1 MARRSTVKTLQG
13 FDFSFQPPL
22 DRGRILA
29 LARLAFLERNG
40 VVHLLGPPGTGKSHP
55 AIALGVAAV
64 RAGRSV
70 YLSPLA
76 TIVGWLARPPA
87 PSGRGPRASASA
99 SCAGRRC
106 RSWTLD
112 SRRDRGLPAGHP
124 QQGSVRV
131 RGGNSLS
138 VWGGHRPGRL
148 GWSCGAAPER
158 RTDDRGQTATR

>member
-70 YLSPLA
+70 YFSPLA
-76 TIVGWLARPPA
+76 AIVGSPARPPA
-87 PSGRGPRASASA
+87 RPRRAGGGPARAHPLPVPGVAADRGRSIRGAIEGYLPGTPSKVASAFVVEI
-99 SCAGRRC
+99 R
-106 RSWTLD
+106 
-112 SRRDRGLPAGHP
+112 
-124 QQGSVRV
+124 
-131 RGGNSLS
+131 
-138 VWGGHRPGRL
+138 
-148 GWSCGAAPER
+148 
-158 RTDDRGQTATR
+158 